1 MPKFEIPD
9 SLWEIQIDNT
19 YSQTRDPNYGN
30 RLEIWDVRLNFCD
43 QTLEHFSAM
52 EGEVMPDSSWDRFES
67 EDDVLEYAKRRFF
80 QKMTSLWPRE
90 N

>member
-9 SLWEIQIDNT
+9 TLWEIEIERSRNN
-19 YSQTRDPNYGN
+19 RLDPNYGWALYVWDA
-30 RLEIWDVRLNFCD
+30 RLKFCD
-43 QTLEHFSAM
+43 QVLEHFSVT
-52 EGEVMPDSSWDRFES
+52 EGDPVPGTSWERFES
-67 EDDVLEYAKRRFF
+67 EEDVILYAKRRFF

>member
-9 SLWEIQIDNT
+9 SLWEIQVEV
-19 YSQTRDPNYGN
+19 SRGKHRDPNYGYG
-30 RLEIWDVRLNFCD
+30 LDIWDVRLIFCD
-43 QTLEHFSAM
+43 RTLEHFSAM
-52 EGEVMPDSSWDRFES
+52 EGELMPDSSWDRFES